1 MTDSVVGSAEFELRA
16 TRRQLP
22 ADLRKAEAEVDASL
36 KKMEG
41 SGNRAGEALDLGVGG
56 GAKGAIGALGGLAS
70 VATIVVSA
78 LIAAAGAALKFGM
91 DGMRMAGE
99 LDTLSGR
106 IGVSTDALQEW
117 RYVARQLGEDAGTAD
132 RALESFAEKF
142 ASATTGA
149 SPEAMRAFG
158 ALGFTQDQLRGIG
171 DVEAALDVVVQRLSD
186 MTNETDKFAVASR
199 LGLGDFIAGLNDSE
213 SGIQALQVEAQR
225 LGYVL
230 DEEMVQR
237 GAEAQREFE
246 GLQDLIGIQLRQ
258 AFIDL
263 APAINAALTLALS
276 VAEAI
281 RRIADGLRSLDDRS
295 TVGLQE
301 ELVSLEAENAAIYA
315 RARSNGRAGSPTPGQ
330 RGQGI
335 DDEGLPVNPEL
346 RREAERNREERNRV
360 SALLMGRDNR
370 SSETPDR
377 PPSTIDMSAPRTP
390 RTPRTPRDTSAADAR
405 RALQAERRYEDLIRR
420 AEEELAEA
428 LAGRADTAQERA
440 ALELDA
446 LAREQAQERVRI
458 DRMREDGELTAVQ
471 HQELIAAQDRLRF
484 ARENAINDQLQADIA
499 EERLEVDQALADLSA
514 ELIAV
519 QASSAATLDERR
531 RLEQDLLSIGQ
542 EQRRAALEALLA
554 SESITD
560 ARRAELRSILDRI
573 EGAERTALDRQ
584 NAGPLQ
590 QWRRA
595 GEDLN
600 TDLELVAADGLDA
613 LNEGLVDAIMNTEEL
628 GDVFKRVAMQIVQ
641 DLLRI
646 VVRRGITEPLANA
659 VLSMLPGGGE
669 AATEGAAQGSAI
681 GAAATPKIVSAGAA
695 AGDLMAA
702 AIMTAG
708 AETAAAIATAISAA
722 SAGSGKSGAGSAAGM
737 ALDLIRGG
745 FGKGFGGYDVGA
757 KGAGLSLPS
766 FSGAKSFGGS
776 FGSPTGLAAM
786 PGKVVVEFREG
797 PAFGGVVLEAV
808 GPVIAQAAGLS
819 AKSGAGMALQ
829 KAFSMNRNKLGV

>member
-199 LGLGDFIAGLNDSE
+199 LGLGDFVAGLNDSAD
-213 SGIQALQVEAQR
+213 GIQALQVEAQR

-295 TVGLQE
+295 TVGLRE
-301 ELVSLEAENAAIYA
+301 ELVSLEARNAAIYA

-335 DDEGLPVNPEL
+335 DDETGLPVNPEL

-360 SALLMGRDNR
+360 SALLMGRGNR

-377 PPSTIDMSAPRTP
+377 PPSTIDLSAP

-405 RALQAERRYEDLIRR
+405 RALQAERRYEDMVRR

-428 LAGRADTAQERA
+428 LSGRAETAQERA
-440 ALELDA
+440 ALEIAALDRDRA
-446 LAREQAQERVRI
+446 AAQVQI
-458 DRMREDGELTAVQ
+458 DRQLADGEINQTQADHL
-471 HQELIAAQDRLRF
+471 AALEDQLRF
-484 ARENAINDQLQADIA
+484 AREGAVQEELQAEIA
-499 EERLEVDQALADLSA
+499 AERLEVEEALAGLAA
-514 ELIAV
+514 ELVAV
-519 QASSAATLDERR
+519 QANNAATLDERR
-531 RLEQDLLSIGQ
+531 RLEQDLLAIAQ
-542 EQRRAALEALLA
+542 EQRRASLEALLA

-573 EGAERTALDRQ
+573 EGAERTAVDRQ
-584 NAGPLQ
+584 NAGPLE

-595 GEDLN
+595 GEDIN
-600 TDLELVAADGLDA
+600 TDLQMVAADGLES
-613 LNEGLVDAIMNTEEL
+613 LNDGLVDAIMNTEEL
-628 GDVFKRVAMQIVQ
+628 GDVFKKVAAQIIA

-646 VVRRGITEPLANA
+646 AIRRQFTEPLADFLFA
-659 VLSMLPGGGE
+659 AGGSFGGG
-669 AATEGAAQGSAI
+669 GGGFPSFP
-681 GAAATPKIVSAGAA
+681 GFG
-695 AGDLMAA
+695 G
-702 AIMTAG
+702 G
-708 AETAAAIATAISAA
+708 G
-722 SAGSGKSGAGSAAGM
+722 AGSGGFGGGK
-737 ALDLIRGG
+737 GG
-745 FGKGFGGYDVGA
+745 FG
-757 KGAGLSLPS
+757 LPS

-776 FGSPTGLAAM
+776 MGSPSGLAAM

-808 GPVIAQAAGLS
+808 GPVLAQVGAMS
-819 AKSGAGMALQ
+819 AKGGAGMAL
-829 KAFSMNRNKLGV
+829 KTAFTMNRNKLGV